1 MEKVLFISN
10 RINNKGN
17 GAFIAA
23 KRNLDNLK
31 QLNYYVEVYEVPNIK
46 FKIKQIFNIFF
57 RNRLEEITPQE
68 EEKILKKLNKEKYN
82 YIFFDGSSFGY
93 LSDKIKKIDNNIKI
107 LTFCHDVNY
116 YLYSALLEILKKD
129 WNYNLISYYRYF
141 LLKKLRIN
149 AIINENKIFRN
160 SDIVITFNKR
170 DSELLYKKY
179 NKISDQEIPMSFFQK
194 NKLNFLEVKNKN
206 QKLNLLFVGASHHTP
221 NLEGIKFFIE
231 KVIPLI
237 DVELVIV
244 GKGMEKYKKN
254 FEERNNKIKVI
265 GTVENLD
272 NYYLNADAV
281 ISPIFSGGGMKIKTG
296 EALSYGKTIFGTS
309 EAFEG
314 YEIDYKKVGGLCNNA
329 EEFIKMITDYIICW
343 EKNGKVS
350 FNSYSYNIFKKK
362 YSYEASLEKFKK
374 VFKIIK
380 DKK

>member
-23 KRNLDNLK
+23 RRNLDNLK

-68 EEKILKKLNKEKYN
+68 EEKILKKLNKEKFN

-116 YLYSALLEILKKD
+116 YLYSVLLEILKRD
-129 WNYNLISYYRYF
+129 WNYNLISCYRYF

-149 AIINENKIFRN
+149 ATINENKIFRN

-194 NKLNFLEVKNKN
+194 NKLNFLETKIKN

-231 KVIPLI
+231 KVIPSI
-237 DVELVIV
+237 DVELIIV

-254 FEERNNKIKVI
+254 FEERNSKIKVI

-296 EALSYGKTIFGTS
+296 EALSYGKTIFGTV

-314 YEIDYKKVGGLCNNA
+314 YEIDYRKVGGLCNTSQ
-329 EEFIKMITDYIICW
+329 EFIETITEYIKW
-343 EKNGKVS
+343 WKNNERPT
-350 FNSYSYNIFKKK
+350 FNKDSYEIFKKK
-362 YSYEASLEKFKK
+362 YSYESSLKKFKE
-374 VFKIIK
+374 VFSNLK
-380 DKK
+380 